1 MFTFIETDSAA
12 GEQDGEASR
21 KAEEK
26 FRTLFNSVTDCMLI
40 LDLDGYIR
48 NINVAGHERLG
59 YTREEMLGMHITQL
73 EPPEAS
79 AEADKIIATLKEHG
93 SAIFESAHVH
103 KDGSVMPVE
112 INCRRIELDGQYVY
126 FSVIRD
132 ISDRKHA
139 QRALKM
145 MQFSIDQMGDAA
157 TWVTRDARVVY
168 ANLAACHSLGYSIE
182 EMLGLGVQDYYPD
195 MTESAW
201 PAHWNEVK
209 EQGSVTFETSYCTQS
224 GENIPVEVTENYMQY
239 EDEEYCCA
247 FIRDISKRKLAEE
260 KIAHLAHYDLITDLP
275 NRTLFYDRL
284 EHAIAQA
291 RRYKQ
296 RVAVLF
302 LDLDGFKKVNDNF
315 GHQVGDG
322 LLKGVATR
330 LNENTRGMDTVARVG
345 GDEFIFIL
353 NDIEHA
359 DNAAVVAK
367 KVVDALA
374 QPFIIKKNICMIGG
388 SIGISIFPEDSVKAE
403 TLVKQADEAMYLAKN
418 NGKNNYQFYSVSKRQ
433 KAQGISG

>member
-1 MFTFIETDSAA
+1 MFTFIETPSAG
-12 GEQDGEASR
+12 GEQDGEESR

-48 NINVAGHERLG
+48 NINTSGHERLG
-59 YTREEMLGMHITQL
+59 YAREEMLGMHITQL
-73 EPPEAS
+73 EPAES
-79 AEADKIIATLKEHG
+79 AAQAGKIIAALKQHG
-93 SAIFESAHVH
+93 TAIFESAHLH

-112 INCRRIELDGQYVY
+112 INCKRIELDGQYVF

-132 ISDRKHA
+132 ISERKRA
-139 QRALKM
+139 QRTLKM
-145 MQFSIDQMGDAA
+145 MQFSIDQMGDSAI
-157 TWVTRDARVVY
+157 WVTRDGRVVY

-182 EMLGLGVQDYYPD
+182 EMLSLNVHDYYPD
-195 MTESAW
+195 LTATDW
-201 PAHWNEVK
+201 PAHWDEIK
-209 EQGSVTFETSYCTQS
+209 EHGSVTFESRHRTKS
-224 GENIPVEVTENYMQY
+224 GEIIPVEVTENYMQY

-247 FIRDISKRKLAEE
+247 FIRDISRRKLAEE
-260 KIAHLAHYDLITDLP
+260 KIAYLAHYDLITDLP

-302 LDLDGFKKVNDNF
+302 LDLDGFKKINDNF

-330 LNENTRGMDTVARVG
+330 LNENTRSMDTVARVG

-353 NDIEHA
+353 NDIEHI
-359 DNAAVVAK
+359 DNAATVAK
-367 KVVDALA
+367 KVVEALA
-374 QPFIIKKNICMIGG
+374 QPFIIQKNICQIGG
-388 SIGISIFPEDSVKAE
+388 SIGIAIFPEDSVNAE

-418 NGKNNYQFYSVSKRQ
+418 GGKNNFQFYSANKRPI
-433 KAQGISG
+433 KQGISG

>member
-1 MFTFIETDSAA
+1 
-12 GEQDGEASR
+12 
-21 KAEEK
+21 
-26 FRTLFNSVTDCMLI
+26 
-40 LDLDGYIR
+40 
-48 NINVAGHERLG
+48 
-59 YTREEMLGMHITQL
+59 
-73 EPPEAS
+73 
-79 AEADKIIATLKEHG
+79 
-93 SAIFESAHVH
+93 
-103 KDGSVMPVE
+103 
-112 INCRRIELDGQYVY
+112 
-126 FSVIRD
+126 
-132 ISDRKHA
+132 
-139 QRALKM
+139 
-145 MQFSIDQMGDAA
+145 
-157 TWVTRDARVVY
+157 
-168 ANLAACHSLGYSIE
+168 
-182 EMLGLGVQDYYPD
+182 
-195 MTESAW
+195 
-201 PAHWNEVK
+201 
-209 EQGSVTFETSYCTQS
+209 
-224 GENIPVEVTENYMQY
+224 MQY

-388 SIGISIFPEDSVKAE
+388 SIGISIFPDDSVNAE

-418 NGKNNYQFYSVSKRQ
+418 NGKNNFQFHSASKHQ
-433 KAQGISG
+433 KEQGMS